1 VNSRRT
7 LVRIEQRGLGLL
19 GCVFGS
25 LMALLEICFPLI
37 NLLNLAKHGFFSI
50 SVALYRQ
57 IACWHELKSD
67 TTVSHTVECVFYSSF
82 LFLLAFLSSVIQY
95 LVLDNPYPDMK
106 V

>member
-25 LMALLEICFPLI
+25 LMALLEICFQRI
-37 NLLNLAKHGFFSI
+37 HLLNLVKHGFFSI

-57 IACWHELKSD
+57 IACWSELKGD
-67 TTVSHTVECVFYSSF
+67 TNVSHTVECVFLFFFTFSF
-82 LFLLAFLSSVIQY
+82 GISVVNHSIFGIR
-95 LVLDNPYPDMK
+95 
-106 V
+106 